1 MQEKLGQIGVDLRS
15 IFEKN
20 QKVEQNLNQA
30 YTCENPKLLEIVME
44 HIMFHWDDIQE
55 LLFDELIEEEVLER
69 NAVEMK
75 IINHDK

>member
-44 HIMFHWDDIQE
+44 HIMFHWDDI
-55 LLFDELIEEEVLER
+55 
-69 NAVEMK
+69 
-75 IINHDK
+75 